1 MRYGYARVSTDE
13 QKTHAQ
19 TDALRDAGCDV
30 ILEEK
35 RSGGTMA
42 RPVLLKL
49 LSSLQRGDVVIV
61 YKMDRIARS
70 LRDLMTIQERVH
82 SAGADFKSLT
92 EVIDTTSPAGRMIF
106 QILGAFAEFERAI
119 IRERTTVGLHAAMER
134 GAKPGQ
140 PRKIS
145 DDKLPDLVK
154 QWESGAYT
162 KSALAHLHGCHIASV
177 KRALL
182 RANSLPVPQHVVNP
196 AVRVIC

>member
-13 QKTHAQ
+13 QRTHAQ
-19 TDALRDAGCDV
+19 TDALEGAGCEV
-30 ILEEK
+30 IFEEK

-42 RPVLLKL
+42 RPLLQKML
-49 LSSLQRGDVVIV
+49 ESLKPGDVVVV

-70 LRDLMTIQERVH
+70 LRDLMDIQDRIH
-82 SAGADFKSLT
+82 KAGADFKSLT

-140 PRKIS
+140 PSKIP
-145 DDKLPDLVK
+145 DDHIPKILEFRRRGETL
-154 QWESGAYT
+154 T
-162 KSALAHLHGCHIASV
+162 HIARRYDVHLSSV
-177 KRALL
+177 KRAIDRAPREMHL
-182 RANSLPVPQHVVNP
+182 RAV
-196 AVRVIC
+196 

>member
-19 TDALRDAGCDV
+19 TDALRAAGCDV

-42 RPVLLKL
+42 RPVLLGL
-49 LSSLQRGDVVIV
+49 LHGLKKGDVVIV

-70 LRDLMTIQERVH
+70 LRDLMTIQERIH
-82 SAGADFKSLT
+82 AAGADFKSLT

-119 IRERTTVGLHAAMER
+119 IRERTIVGLHAAMER
-134 GAKPGQ
+134 GSRPGQ
-140 PRKIS
+140 PRKIQ
-145 DDKLPDLVK
+145 DHQLPELVRMH
-154 QWESGAYT
+154 QDGVT
-162 KSALAHLHGCHIASV
+162 KSALARMHQCDISSV
-177 KRALL
+177 KRALT
-182 RANSLPVPQHVVNP
+182 RARPLLN
-196 AVRVIC
+196 